1 MNKDHILL
9 SVSML
14 ISGRDEMEKSLN
26 SLLYFK
32 NAFPTEIILV
42 DTGCNAEQRALAE
55 KYADKIIDFT
65 WCNDFAAARNVGLK
79 EAHGEW
85 FMFLDDDEWFDNPKE
100 IIVFFKSGEYKKYNS
115 ASYVIRN
122 YLDFEG
128 TSYVTSYPSR
138 MVKRQEDTKFIGK
151 VHEYLSPYKRPVKE
165 FTDFVHHYGYVY
177 QNAEEQVAHAWRN
190 IEPLL
195 EMRKEHPEN
204 TRWMYQL
211 AQEYFSIKNYA
222 RTIESCQKS
231 LKDWEKYKNSAEY
244 FPVHIGTL
252 YGYILFSLEYLGK
265 YQEEKEWLKKAY
277 QEPLSKEKVMEV
289 SKVFYDL
296 AGARLYGILEEKQ
309 NCLMYFKRYIEGLI
323 KFKNDRSIMETETE
337 GIVANVFHN
346 SYYSEAVLICLPTLL
361 HQKEYKLA
369 QESLNRIEWKERDT
383 FFQKTWAKKVID
395 ACCDT
400 EFQTFY
406 EEILRQFTEGE
417 EGIHE
422 MYPVLRDLQTE
433 YIQYRENG
441 KLKRLYRLTAS
452 LNNDHFYVVASKII
466 WEWEEGQKDA
476 EQIQEC
482 FRKLFIK
489 YPDHILEV
497 EDKVWEIAK
506 EMRIDIASLLLQ
518 VDYRVWRRALENMD
532 HWAPVDEWEKWGQR
546 IHGWKTCEDIR
557 YDLFEIKYIGNNL
570 AKMAKKG
577 NNLPKLE
584 EQLWIYADKVFNF
597 YRPYYREEILEENA
611 IELPDEL
618 QLALE
623 LRKLHAYRESGQERN
638 ALGCMKKCL
647 GIYPKLDK
655 TMLVYAEMIRDE
667 LQRQNVEADVAKQEL
682 LQMAE
687 SLKTMAKVQ
696 MSQGNMEAAKQI
708 LLQTRQ
714 YVPEDEEI
722 EALLEQMK

>member
-65 WCNDFAAARNVGLK
+65 WCNDFAAARNAGLK

-100 IIVFFKSGEYKKYNS
+100 IITFFKSGEYQKYNS

-128 TSYVTSYPSR
+128 ISYVTSYPSR
-138 MVKRQEDTKFIGK
+138 MVKRQEDTRFIGK

-165 FTDFVHHYGYVY
+165 FTDFAHHYGYVY
-177 QNAEEQVAHAWRN
+177 RNVEAQVAHAWRN

-195 EMRKEHPEN
+195 EMRKEYPGN

-222 RTIESCQKS
+222 RTIESCQES
-231 LKDWEKYKNSAEY
+231 LQDWEKYKNSVEY
-244 FPVHIGTL
+244 FPIHIGTL
-252 YGYILFSLEYLGK
+252 YGFALFSLEYLGK
-265 YQEEKEWLKKAY
+265 YQEEKKWLNKAF
-277 QEPLSKEKVMEV
+277 QEPLNAEKVMEV
-289 SKVFYDL
+289 SKVFYNL
-296 AGARLYGILEEKQ
+296 AGARLYGILGEEQ
-309 NCLMYFKRYIEGLI
+309 NCLMCFQRYIEGLK
-323 KFKNDRSIMETETE
+323 KFKYDRNVMETETA
-337 GIVANVFHN
+337 GIVGNVFHN
-346 SYYSEAVLICLPTLL
+346 SYYAEVVLICLPALL

-383 FFQKTWAKKVID
+383 FFQREWAKKAID
-395 ACCDT
+395 ACCNT
-400 EFQTFY
+400 KFQPFY
-406 EEILRQFTEGE
+406 EEILQQFTEGE

-422 MYPVLRDLQTE
+422 MYPVFRNLQAE
-433 YIQYRENG
+433 YIQCREEY
-441 KLKRLYRLTAS
+441 KLKRLRRLVAT
-452 LNNDHFYVVASKII
+452 LDNDHFYVQASQII

-476 EQIQEC
+476 GKIQEC
-482 FRKLFIK
+482 FRKLFMK
-489 YPDHILEV
+489 CPDHILEV

-506 EMRIDIASLLLQ
+506 EMQIDVASLLLQ
-518 VDYRVWRRALENMD
+518 MDYRIWRRALESME
-532 HWAPVDEWEKWGQR
+532 HWASWEEWEKWNYRVQ
-546 IHGWKTCEDIR
+546 GWKQNEDIR
-557 YDLFEIKYIGNNL
+557 YELFEIKYAGSGLANIKKETDNL
-570 AKMAKKG
+570 SE
-577 NNLPKLE
+577 LE
-584 EQLWIYADKVFNF
+584 EQLWRYADKVIHF
-597 YRPYYREEILEENA
+597 YQPYYREKILEE
-611 IELPDEL
+611 ISIGLPDEL
-618 QLALE
+618 QLALR
-623 LRKLHAYRESGQERN
+623 LQKLHTYRESGQERN
-638 ALGCMKKCL
+638 TLECMKKCL

-655 TMLVYAEMIRDE
+655 TMLIYAELLRDKM
-667 LQRQNVEADVAKQEL
+667 QRQNAEADAAKQEL

-722 EALLEQMK
+722 ETLLEQMK